1 MKIKLSKEEIDCIV
15 KDDSK
20 SLAARVVVF
29 RMLNSFREE
38 AKVAMAELMKRR
50 QLGEIFDFETFIETQ
65 VKENSIDLK
74 IPSFNNLKR
83 NFMEKSIY
91 NLMSGIINE
100 KDNNEDDDD
109 DDEEEEEIVEPKK
122 EFTKEEIK
130 KQKDLE
136 TIVETIAE
144 ILSRP

>member
-1 MKIKLSKEEIDCIV
+1 MKVNLSKKEIESII
-15 KDDSK
+15 KDNSE

-29 RMLNSFREE
+29 RMLGSFKEE
-38 AKVAMAELMKRR
+38 AKVAMAELMRR
-50 QLGEIFDFETFIETQ
+50 KQSGDNFDFENFIENQ

-83 NFMEKSIY
+83 NFMERSIY
-91 NLMSGIINE
+91 NLMNGIINE
-100 KDNNEDDDD
+100 PEDKDEDDDD
-109 DDEEEEEIVEPKK
+109 EQEEKAVEIKK
-122 EFTKEEIK
+122 EFTQEELK
-130 KQKDLE
+130 KQKDLD